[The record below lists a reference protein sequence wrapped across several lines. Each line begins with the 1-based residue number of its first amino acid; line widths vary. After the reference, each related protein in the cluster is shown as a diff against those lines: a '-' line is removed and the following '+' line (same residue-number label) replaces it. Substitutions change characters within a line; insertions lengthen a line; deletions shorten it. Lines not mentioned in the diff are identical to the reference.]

1 MHHHL
6 HSGNGSHAKAV
17 HVQSATTCCITST
30 TGHSLHNRSHPKAL
44 HVQSS
49 TARCEGRDIID
60 RLSHQLQ
67 ADLSPRPAPPHLVLA
82 GHDQPTLAL
91 QAFVPSCST
100 GSGSNTAW
108 ASSKQVCA
116 NNHSAPAAAAAA
128 AHASGRVSSLHTSLG
143 MGGLPREL
151 LGNHTAMAA
160 AAAAAA
166 PAPATVR

>member
-1 MHHHL
+1 MCSL
-6 HSGNGSHAKAV
+6 PQPVAKDVISSIA
-17 HVQSATTCCITST
+17 SAINSK
-30 TGHSLHNRSHPKAL
+30 P
-44 HVQSS
+44 
-49 TARCEGRDIID
+49 IY
-60 RLSHQLQ
+60 
-67 ADLSPRPAPPHLVLA
+67 RPAPPHLVLA

-91 QAFVPSCST
+91 QAFVPPCST

-143 MGGLPREL
+143 MGGLPRQL